1 MPRRVT
7 KSGAGEAL
15 HLLGIIA
22 SAQGR
27 FDEARDLL
35 EQGRAVRERFGDV
48 EGMQGSFHNLGLLSM
63 DQGDF
68 GRARAELE
76 SGLAIAEKHGFDV
89 ANSLCDLGFAELG
102 DGRIDHAR
110 ARFEG
115 ALTRAARMGWKEN
128 VAYCLVG
135 VGAIAVAAG
144 ELDQAGRF
152 LGQAEFL
159 VEDLHLNLEH
169 YAEAVRGQ
177 LESDLQ
183 SRLGDERLEA
193 LRAEGRSLS
202 IEAAVS
208 EALAALD

>member
-1 MPRRVT
+1 MPRQVRKVERVRLFISSESSRRHKGAST
-7 KSGAGEAL
+7 KRA
-15 HLLGIIA
+15 A
-22 SAQGR
+22 SSS
-27 FDEARDLL
+27 
-35 EQGRAVRERFGDV
+35 RAERFGDF
-48 EGMQGSFHNLGLLSM
+48 EGLSGSFHNLGLLAM

-68 GRARAELE
+68 EHARAELE
-76 SGLAIAEKHGFDV
+76 SGLAIAEKHGIDV

-102 DGRIDHAR
+102 DGRIEHAR

-115 ALTRAARMGWKEN
+115 AITRAARMGWTEN

-135 VGAIAVAAG
+135 IGAIAVAAG
-144 ELDQAGRF
+144 QFDQAGRF
-152 LGQAEFL
+152 LGQAELL
-159 VEDLHLNLEH
+159 VEELHLNLER

-177 LESDLQ
+177 LESDLR
-183 SRLGDERLEA
+183 SRLGEERLEA